1 MPRWRRRHWDHF
13 RDCRAAASAFAAED
27 ADGEWVELLKEA
39 APSPPNRKVKG
50 VRLRII
56 DIVNL
61 DPHHVAGLP
70 RPAGVGTLFL
80 AYGRAIG
87 TLRGFAL
94 NVEVLIGARHAGIAK
109 YGAHGRCVLLGSN

>member
-50 VRLRII
+50 VRLR
-56 DIVNL
+56 
-61 DPHHVAGLP
+61 
-70 RPAGVGTLFL
+70 
-80 AYGRAIG
+80 
-87 TLRGFAL
+87 
-94 NVEVLIGARHAGIAK
+94 
-109 YGAHGRCVLLGSN
+109 VLLTSRTLTRIMSPGFHDLLVSERFSSRMVVQSARCEASR